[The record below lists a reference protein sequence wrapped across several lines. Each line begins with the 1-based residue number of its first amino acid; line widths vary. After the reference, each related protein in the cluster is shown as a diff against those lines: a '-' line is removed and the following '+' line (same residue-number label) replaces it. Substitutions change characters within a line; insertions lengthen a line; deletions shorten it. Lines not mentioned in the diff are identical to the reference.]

1 MNQDNQPEAL
11 ATSENPVNNET
22 LESDIVNENDAP
34 VAQSVFKPE
43 TFSRFDI
50 VESQERT
57 RANLAKYLV
66 YGLGL
71 TLVAIGAFVTY
82 APSGEKAD
90 NDRELITLIWTSE
103 VTLVSSALGFY
114 FGSQTKGR

>member
-1 MNQDNQPEAL
+1 MSQDNPPEAQL
-11 ATSENPVNNET
+11 TSEDSVVKKPVELEIIN
-22 LESDIVNENDAP
+22 ESDDLTP
-34 VAQSVFKPE
+34 LAQIKQF
-43 TFSRFDI
+43 TRFDI

-57 RANLAKYLV
+57 RAKLATYLLI
-66 YGLGL
+66 GLGFSL
-71 TLVAIGAFVTY
+71 AGIAAFVTY

-103 VTLVSSALGFY
+103 VTLVGSALGFY